1 MDKTVCST
9 VVLDYIIL
17 MPTYDFL
24 NTKTGEEFE
33 EFMSIT
39 AREEFLKTNP
49 HIQQVHLGAMSI
61 VSGVSITGKVPD
73 GFKEVLAKVSE
84 NHKQSS
90 VANKH
95 GKKSIKEAQTQRIV
109 DKHLGKFG
117 Y

>member
-1 MDKTVCST
+1 
-9 VVLDYIIL
+9 

-24 NTKTGEEFE
+24 NTETGETFE
-33 EFMSIT
+33 KLLSLS
-39 AREEFLKTNP
+39 AREQYLKENP
-49 HIQQVHLGAMSI
+49 HIQQVHLGAMHI

-84 NHKQSS
+84 SHKGSA
-90 VANKH
+90 VAAKH
-95 GKKSIKEAQTQRIV
+95 GKKSMSEIKTKQIV

>member
-1 MDKTVCST
+1 
-9 VVLDYIIL
+9 

-24 NTKTGEEFE
+24 NTETGETFE
-33 EFMSIT
+33 KFISLSGKDEY
-39 AREEFLKTNP
+39 LKENP
-49 HIQQVHLGAMSI
+49 HIQQVHLGAMHI

-84 NHKQSS
+84 NHKGSA
-90 VANKH
+90 VAAKH
-95 GKKSIKEAQTQRIV
+95 GKKSMSEIKTKQIV

>member
-1 MDKTVCST
+1 
-9 VVLDYIIL
+9 

-24 NTKTGEEFE
+24 NTETGETFE
-33 EFMSIT
+33 KLLSLSGK
-39 AREEFLKTNP
+39 EEYLKENP

-90 VANKH
+90 VAVKH
-95 GKKSIKEAQTQRIV
+95 GKKGIKESQTQRIV

-117 Y
+117 Q

>member
-1 MDKTVCST
+1 
-9 VVLDYIIL
+9 
-17 MPTYDFL
+17 MPTYSFL
-24 NTKTGEEFE
+24 NTDTGEEFDM
-33 EFMSIT
+33 FMSWS
-39 AREEFLKTNP
+39 ARENYLKENS

-73 GFKEVLAKVSE
+73 GFKEVLSKVSE

-95 GKKSIKEAQTQRIV
+95 GKKSISESQTQRIV

-117 Y
+117 Q

>member
-1 MDKTVCST
+1 
-9 VVLDYIIL
+9 

-24 NTKTGEEFE
+24 NTETGEVE
-33 EFMSIT
+33 ERFMSLSQ
-39 AREEFLKTNP
+39 REQFLKDNP
-49 HIQQVHLGAMSI
+49 HIQQMIGATAT

-90 VANKH
+90 VANRH

-109 DKHLGKFG
+109 DKHLGKF
-117 Y
+117 